1 MNRAY
6 APHEVLVTVGGLP
19 ITAKGDDEFLTVA
32 FNEDAATLTVGVD
45 GEAALSF
52 NKNESGRFT
61 IRVMQGSEAND
72 ILTGIFVAFKAN
84 KVLVPIFVKDLN
96 GRSTYLGAKCWPV
109 KLPESAFAKQAG
121 IREWVFE
128 TDVLVVNI
136 GGNNFL

>member
-6 APHEVLVTVGGLP
+6 APHEVLVTVATLP
-19 ITAKGDDEFLTVA
+19 ITAKGDDEFLTIA
-32 FNEDAATLTVGVD
+32 YNEDAATLTVGVD
-45 GEAALSF
+45 GEASLSF

-72 ILTGIFVAFKAN
+72 ILTGVFVAFKAT
-84 KVLVPIFVKDLN
+84 KTLVPIFVKDLN

-128 TDVLVVNI
+128 TDVLVMNL
-136 GGNNFL
+136 GGANFL

>member
-19 ITAKGDDEFLTVA
+19 IVAKSDDEFLVVDY
-32 FNEDAATLTVGVD
+32 NEDAATLNVGVD
-45 GEAALSF
+45 GEGSLSF

-72 ILTGIFVAFKAN
+72 ILMGIFVAFKAN

-96 GRSTYLGAKCWPV
+96 GRSTYLGSKCWPV
-109 KLPESAFAKQAG
+109 KLPQSAFAKQAG
-121 IREWVFE
+121 LREWVFE
-128 TDVLVVNI
+128 TESLTVNI